1 MADIEKLLTL
11 ARSKTATDV
20 HIVTGSPV
28 LLRVNGEL
36 LPATKESL
44 NPQQAR
50 VLSYSLL
57 TQAEIDEFERKLDLD
72 FMTSDTNHERYRVN
86 LSFNDGEVGAVIR
99 LLASVPVPLD
109 ELGLPDLVRDLT
121 EARKGLVLITG
132 STSQG
137 KTTTMASMI
146 NAINETSRKHIVT
159 IEDPIE
165 YLHTNKNSV
174 VRQREVGKDTESFAR
189 GLRAALRQDPDVI
202 AIGEMRDYETIK
214 TALTAAETGVLV
226 LSTLHIISI
235 DKIIERMLAYAPDG
249 NDGHIRVLLSEAL
262 CAIIHQELLPI
273 IGGGKRVACETFVA
287 TSASRNIM
295 RKRDT
300 SHLRNLI
307 TMGRRH
313 GMQTMK
319 HSLDE
324 LRGQGLLSDEVYT
337 TVLKNY
343 RS

>member
-1 MADIEKLLTL
+1 M
-11 ARSKTATDV
+11 
-20 HIVTGSPV
+20 
-28 LLRVNGEL
+28 
-36 LPATKESL
+36 
-44 NPQQAR
+44 
-50 VLSYSLL
+50 
-57 TQAEIDEFERKLDLD
+57 
-72 FMTSDTNHERYRVN
+72 
-86 LSFNDGEVGAVIR
+86 
-99 LLASVPVPLD
+99 
-109 ELGLPDLVRDLT
+109 
-121 EARKGLVLITG
+121 
-132 STSQG
+132 
-137 KTTTMASMI
+137 
-146 NAINETSRKHIVT
+146 
-159 IEDPIE
+159 
-165 YLHTNKNSV
+165 
-174 VRQREVGKDTESFAR
+174 
-189 GLRAALRQDPDVI
+189 I

-235 DKIIERMLAYAPDG
+235 DKIIDRMLAYAPDG